1 MSQLANNIEVQN
13 LNHLGIIAGIID
25 EIGIVE
31 IINEQLGIQP
41 QEKLNSG
48 IIVKS
53 IILNAMGFVSRP
65 LYLFPQFFKDKA
77 TEHLFGEGII
87 PKYFNDDKIAR
98 VMDKLYQFGLTKIFL
113 LIALTALKKYGVDHK
128 YSHLD
133 STSISLQGNYAL
145 SQTVTP
151 ENLEPTPIK
160 IVQGY
165 SKDKRPDLKQFLIN
179 LIASGDGGVPLF
191 LSCGNGND
199 NDKAK
204 FAQLLADFKKQV
216 DLDSIFVADSSLYS
230 AENLSAIEHLKW
242 ITRVPLSI
250 KAAQFYVRETRDSE
264 LIETDREGYKAVEK
278 AHRPRRGFLGVRTE
292 QAESNYGGIK
302 QKWIII
308 ESAARKES
316 DLKKLAKK
324 ILKDEEKANSLLTSL
339 SRRNYEN
346 RTEIKAVFECEQKKL
361 KYHHLVLKYLAKTTD
376 KKSKKTVYKARLVF
390 EKKSEKIEEEKKKAG
405 RFILATNVLENLSP
419 SSILTAYKGQQSCER
434 GFRFLKD
441 PLFFADSVFLK
452 YPSRVETMAM
462 LMGLSLLVYTI
473 GQRQLRA
480 NLKQNNTGVKNQ
492 LGKVTD
498 KPTLRWIFQCFQG
511 IHLVI
516 LNGVKQIVNLTDSR
530 VETLNYFSQHC
541 QKYYILSG

>member
-1 MSQLANNIEVQN
+1 MSQLPNIEVQTI
-13 LNHLGIIAGIID
+13 NHLGIIAGIID

-31 IINEQLGIQP
+31 IINEQLGIKP

-65 LYLFPQFFKDKA
+65 LYLFPQFFNDKA
-77 TEHLFGEGII
+77 TEHLFGSGIV
-87 PKYFNDDKIAR
+87 PEYFNDDKIGR
-98 VMDKLYQFGLTKIFL
+98 VMDKLYKIGLNKIFL
-113 LIALTALKKYGVDHK
+113 AIALAAFKKYGIDNK

-133 STSISLQGNYAL
+133 STSISLEGDYEIC
-145 SQTVTP
+145 QTLNE
-151 ENLEPTPIK
+151 ENLEPIPIK
-160 IVQGY
+160 IVHGY

-179 LIASGDGGVPLF
+179 LIASGDSGVPLF
-191 LSCGNGND
+191 LECGNGND

-204 FAQLLADFKKQV
+204 FAQLLSNFKKQV
-216 DLDSIFVADSSLYS
+216 DFDSIFVADSALYT
-230 AENLSAIEHLKW
+230 ADNLLVIEHLKW

-250 KAAQFYVRETRDSE
+250 KAAQFYVREISDSE
-264 LIETDREGYKAVEK
+264 FIKTDREGYKAVEK
-278 AHRPRRGFLGVRTE
+278 
-292 QAESNYGGIK
+292 ESNYAGVN

-308 ESAARKES
+308 ESEARKKS
-316 DLKKLAKK
+316 DLKQLSKK
-324 ILKDEEKANSLLTSL
+324 ILKDAEKANSLLTSL
-339 SRRNYEN
+339 SQKKYEN
-346 RTEIKAVFECEQKKL
+346 RTEIKAVFNCEQKKL
-361 KYHHLVLKYLAKTTD
+361 KYHDLVLKDVAKTTD
-376 KKSKKTVYKARLVF
+376 KKTKKTVYKATIIF
-390 EKKSEKIEEEKKKAG
+390 EKKSEKIAEEKKKAG

-419 SSILTAYKGQQSCER
+419 SDILTAYKGQQSCER

-452 YPSRVETMAM
+452 YPSRIETMAM

-480 NLKQNNTGVKNQ
+480 NLKQNQTGVKNQ

-511 IHLVI
+511 IHLVV
-516 LNGVKQIVNLTDSR
+516 LNGVKQLVNLTDSR
-530 VETLNYFSQHC
+530 LETLNYFSKHC

>member
-1 MSQLANNIEVQN
+1 MSQLANIEVRN

-31 IINEQLGIQP
+31 IINEQLGIKA

-48 IIVKS
+48 LIVKS
-53 IILNAMGFVSRP
+53 VILNAMGFVSRP
-65 LYLFPQFFKDKA
+65 LYLFPQFFNDKA
-77 TEHLFGEGII
+77 TEHLFGEGIR
-87 PKYFNDDKIAR
+87 PGDFNDDKIGR
-98 VMDKLYQFGLTKIFL
+98 VMDKLYQFGLTKLFL
-113 LIALTALKKYGVDHK
+113 LIALTALKKYGIDNK

-133 STSISLQGNYAL
+133 STSISLQGDYAI
-145 SQTVTP
+145 SQSDD
-151 ENLEPTPIK
+151 EESLEPVPIK
-160 IVQGY
+160 IVRGY

-204 FAQLLADFKKQV
+204 FARLLSDFKKQV
-216 DLDSIFVADSSLYS
+216 DLDSIFVADSALYS
-230 AENLSAIEHLKW
+230 ADNLLFIEHLKW

-250 KAAQFYVRETRDSE
+250 KAAQFYVRETPDSE
-264 LIETDREGYKAVEK
+264 FIKTALEGYKAVEK
-278 AHRPRRGFLGVRTE
+278 
-292 QAESNYGGIK
+292 ESNYAGIK

-308 ESAARKES
+308 ESTARKES
-316 DLKKLAKK
+316 DLKQLSQK
-324 ILKDEEKANSLLTSL
+324 IIKDEEKANLLRTSL
-339 SRRNYEN
+339 SQRKYEN

-361 KYHHLVLKYLAKTTD
+361 KYHNLVLKNVAKTTD
-376 KKSKKTVYKARLVF
+376 KKTKKKVYKATILLD
-390 EKKSEKIEEEKKKAG
+390 KKTKKIEEEEKKAG
-405 RFILATNVLENLSP
+405 RFILATNVLRNLSP
-419 SSILTAYKGQQSCER
+419 SEILTAYKGQQSCER
-434 GFRFLKD
+434 GFKFLKD

-462 LMGLSLLVYTI
+462 LMGLSLLVYTL

-516 LNGVKQIVNLTDSR
+516 LNGVKQIVNLTDAR
-530 VETLNYFSQHC
+530 FKILNYFSKHC

>member
-1 MSQLANNIEVQN
+1 MNQAGNIEVQTI
-13 LNHLGIIAGIID
+13 NHLGIIAGIID

-31 IINEQLGIQP
+31 IINEQLGIKP
-41 QEKLNSG
+41 QEKLSSG

-53 IILNAMGFVSRP
+53 IILNALGFVSRP
-65 LYLFPQFFKDKA
+65 LYLFPQFFNDKA
-77 TEHLFGEGII
+77 TEHLFGEGIV
-87 PKYFNDDKIAR
+87 PEDFNDDKIGR
-98 VMDKLYQFGLTKIFL
+98 VMDKLYQFGLTNIFL
-113 LIALTALKKYGVDHK
+113 KIALTALNKYGIDHK

-133 STSISLQGNYAL
+133 STSISLQGDYDIG
-145 SQTVTP
+145 QTLNE
-151 ENLEPTPIK
+151 ENLEPIPIK
-160 IVQGY
+160 IVHGY

-179 LIASGDGGVPLF
+179 LIASGDGGIPLF
-191 LSCGNGND
+191 LECGNGND

-204 FAQLLADFKKQV
+204 FAQLLSNFKKQV
-216 DLDSIFVADSSLYS
+216 DMNSIFVADSALYT
-230 AENLSAIEHLKW
+230 ADNLLVIEHLKW

-250 KAAQFYVRETRDSE
+250 KAAQFYVRETPDSE
-264 LIETDREGYKAVEK
+264 FVKTDREGYKAVEK
-278 AHRPRRGFLGVRTE
+278 
-292 QAESNYGGIK
+292 ESNYAGIK

-308 ESAARKES
+308 ESKARKES
-316 DLKKLAKK
+316 DLKQLSKR
-324 ILKDEEKANSLLTSL
+324 IIKDEEKANSLLSSL
-339 SRRNYEN
+339 SQKKYEN
-346 RTEIKAVFECEQKKL
+346 RTEIKAVFDCEQNKL
-361 KYHHLVLKYLAKTTD
+361 KYHNLGLKNVSKTTD
-376 KKSKKTVYKARLVF
+376 KKTQKKVYKATIVL
-390 EKKSEKIEEEKKKAG
+390 EKKSEKIESEKKKAG
-405 RFILATNVLENLSP
+405 RFILATNVLKNLSP
-419 SSILTAYKGQQSCER
+419 SEILTAYKGQQSCER

-492 LGKVTD
+492 LGSLTD

-516 LNGVKQIVNLTDSR
+516 LNGVKQIVNLTDYHS
-530 VETLNYFSQHC
+530 ETLNYFSKHC